1 MQDRRAPFMELCW
14 MKEDCI
20 EMSWNVESIFYMAGF
35 TSNPSLDVLLDY
47 TDRGMLSSF

>member
-1 MQDRRAPFMELCW
+1 MLNLSSTC
-14 MKEDCI
+14 
-20 EMSWNVESIFYMAGF
+20 MAGAF